1 MLTYVFLFEYL
12 QAIDSSFATITKPL
26 SNKTRKTFCEG
37 LKLVCNVFEINTQR
51 DFQNLL
57 FFLKVLLF
65 SVIKIHIPTFQGNM
79 NSTTSVRQTLA
90 INVAQTFL
98 CRC

>member
-1 MLTYVFLFEYL
+1 MLTYVFLFECL

-37 LKLVCNVFEINTQR
+37 LKLMCNVFEINTQR

-57 FFLKVLLF
+57 FFFKSAF
-65 SVIKIHIPTFQGNM
+65 IFCNKNTHTDIP
-79 NSTTSVRQTLA
+79 R
-90 INVAQTFL
+90 
-98 CRC
+98 